1 MISCLRDRCDV
12 GEHKRELPAML
23 KACRLLK
30 RSIDIYSDLLHNWTQ
45 GFSNEVEWSQLLES
59 QKFVHDT
66 LKSYLLVLYH
76 FCTELLLE
84 NHDVITLNQ
93 PDPPTNISDS
103 AMETCTAFMISA
115 LVWAERGRTRSLLSQ
130 LGPWYSMTKL
140 GDAIYPRSLKDE
152 IIKFDKDEE
161 VHNCLPNY
169 YILQYF

>member
-12 GEHKRELPAML
+12 GEHKRVLPAML

-45 GFSNEVEWSQLLES
+45 GFSNEGEWSQLLES

-66 LKSYLLVLYH
+66 LKSYLLVLH
-76 FCTELLLE
+76 HLCRGLLLE

-103 AMETCTAFMISA
+103 AIETCTAFMISA
-115 LVWAERGRTRSLLSQ
+115 LVWVERGRTRSLLSQ
-130 LGPWYSMTKL
+130 LGPWYSMTKF

-152 IIKFDKDEE
+152 MIKFDKDEE
-161 VHNCLPNY
+161 VINCLPN
-169 YILQYF
+169 